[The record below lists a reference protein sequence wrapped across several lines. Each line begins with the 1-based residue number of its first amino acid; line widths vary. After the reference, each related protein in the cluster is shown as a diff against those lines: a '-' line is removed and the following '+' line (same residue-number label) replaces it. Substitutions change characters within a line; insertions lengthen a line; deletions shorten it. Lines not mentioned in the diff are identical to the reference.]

1 MVAQAQGV
9 CRLRK
14 KDQSQ
19 DDSHRAPAGALLA
32 GTGIELPGHV
42 FCTYLASTGH
52 LGLLRALPLGPGGGT
67 R

>member
-19 DDSHRAPAGALLA
+19 DDSHSAQAVALLA
-32 GTGIELPGHV
+32 GTGIRLPAHV
-42 FCTYLASTGH
+42 FCTFSAGTGH
-52 LGLLRALPLGPGGGT
+52 VGLLQAMPLGPGGG
-67 R
+67 RR